1 LKHVF
6 HPRAFL
12 SRKRNVRLGLIAR
25 TRILQVLE
33 KQSSD
38 IKGIMKLSGLHYNV
52 VVHHLRLLEVER
64 VAVRKGAKRPFVWEL
79 TGVGQQRLVN
89 LKEQLSTL

>member
-1 LKHVF
+1 LKRVF

-33 KQSSD
+33 KQESNTR
-38 IKGIMKLSGLHYNV
+38 GILSLSGLNYGV
-52 VVHHLRLLEVER
+52 VVHHLRLLEAER
-64 VAVRKGAKRPFVWEL
+64 VVVRKGSKRPFVWEL

-89 LKEQLSTL
+89 LKEK

>member
-1 LKHVF
+1 MKRVF

-12 SRKRNVRLGLIAR
+12 SRKRNVRLGLVAR

-33 KQSSD
+33 KQESD
-38 IKGIMKLSGLHYNV
+38 VKGVVNLSGLHYSV
-52 VVHHLRLLEVER
+52 VVHHLRLLEAER
-64 VAVRKGAKRPFVWEL
+64 VVVRKGGKRPFVWEL

-89 LKEQLSTL
+89 LKEHE

>member
-1 LKHVF
+1 LKRVF

-12 SRKRNVRLGLIAR
+12 SRKRNVRLGLVAR

-33 KQSSD
+33 KQESNIKSIVSLSS
-38 IKGIMKLSGLHYNV
+38 LHYNV
-52 VVHHLRLLEVER
+52 VVHHLRLLEAER
-64 VAVRKGAKRPFVWEL
+64 VVVRKGNRRPFVWEL

-89 LKEQLSTL
+89 LKE

>member
-1 LKHVF
+1 LKRVF

-12 SRKRNVRLGLIAR
+12 SHRRNVSLGLAAR

-38 IKGIMKLSGLHYNV
+38 TKAIVSTSGLSYNV
-52 VVHHLRLLEVER
+52 VFHHLRLLEAEGV
-64 VAVRKGAKRPFVWEL
+64 VVRKGDKRPFVWNL
-79 TGVGQQRLVN
+79 TGVGQQRLEPALN
-89 LKEQLSTL
+89 KE